1 VDNTQRRK
9 EIEDCFRSLND
20 LIEDALEFRSA
31 LWGQHHGVKK
41 YGDPRC
47 GAPTRWNLK
56 SLCPYHGNWPDIE
69 LNQDCVDNKYYKVHE
84 EYVNLDREQRVKRSY
99 SVSREVKATYEK
111 IYSASQ
117 KITEDEVMKRHL
129 HTKQGELR
137 RWHADY
143 NVMAE
148 CFYIAHIAYQKMEKA
163 IDKQEQ
169 LCNLYNQH
177 AAHLRQE
184 YVPKDVV
191 KELLVAHGD
200 LDSWELI
207 NQSA

>member
-1 VDNTQRRK
+1 MDNTQRRK

-20 LIEDALEFRSA
+20 LIDDALEFRSA
-31 LWGQHHGVKK
+31 LWGQNYEVKR
-41 YGDPRC
+41 YANLRR
-47 GAPTRWNLK
+47 GAPTEWNLK
-56 SLCPYHGNWPDIE
+56 SLCPYHTRRPDIE
-69 LNQDCVDNKYYKVHE
+69 LNQDCVDNKYYDIHE
-84 EYVNLDREQRVKRSY
+84 EYVSLSSEQRIRRSR

-111 IYSASQ
+111 MYSASQ
-117 KITEDEVMKRHL
+117 KITEDKVMKHKL
-129 HTKQGELR
+129 HTKQADLR

-143 NVMAE
+143 NVGAE
-148 CFYIAHIAYQKMEKA
+148 CFYIAYIAYQKMGKA
-163 IDKQEQ
+163 IDKQEH

-184 YVPKDVV
+184 YVPTDVV

-207 NQSA
+207 NQSV